1 MINAIMIA
9 SELKDRDERSKNL
22 RELAKRYDIENLYTR
37 FLE

>member
-22 RELAKRYDIENLYTR
+22 RELAKKYDIENLYVR
-37 FLE
+37 FCE